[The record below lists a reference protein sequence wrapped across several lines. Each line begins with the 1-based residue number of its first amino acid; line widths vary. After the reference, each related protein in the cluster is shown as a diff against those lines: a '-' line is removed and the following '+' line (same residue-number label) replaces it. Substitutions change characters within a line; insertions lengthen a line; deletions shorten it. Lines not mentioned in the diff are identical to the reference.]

1 MCVHFPREYHR
12 MLRSSLRLA
21 RLCSSLRWLYKYLR
35 SSLSEFSFISYIRVN
50 FNETFYSY
58 IEQFQ
63 NWAKVRR
70 FKFGIS
76 FLSTIERGQRNFLIH
91 IFPDEPPR
99 QTHLV
104 AVVHKEKNTDDG
116 KTSKRKEILALFR
129 LTGTRGKF
137 ELEFANKGK
146 TSYPANGRAIR

>member
-1 MCVHFPREYHR
+1 MF
-12 MLRSSLRLA
+12 L
-21 RLCSSLRWLYKYLR
+21 
-35 SSLSEFSFISYIRVN
+35 
-50 FNETFYSY
+50 
-58 IEQFQ
+58 
-63 NWAKVRR
+63 
-70 FKFGIS
+70 
-76 FLSTIERGQRNFLIH
+76 FLSTVERGQRNFFDAIY
-91 IFPDEPPR
+91 IFPDEPAR

-104 AVVHKEKNTDDG
+104 AVVRKEKNTDDG